1 MCARRIHK
9 IATAVACAILAV
21 ASGTYPNQTARQSR
35 TMRTQQQATSGRA
48 PFESTCA
55 ACHGLD
61 GQGGERGPNIA
72 SRREVLRLSDPELLK
87 ILHDGIPSAGMPPFA
102 SLGSARLAAL
112 VAYVRTLQGNGKV
125 TAIPGDPQKDRQ
137 LFFGSARCSE
147 CHIVRGKGGFVAAD
161 LSHYAATV
169 SVPEIRA
176 AITSPGI
183 DSPQRRTLI
192 TVILHNGQMVEGVI
206 RNEDNFSLQLQSL
219 DGSFHLFQKSDI
231 AKVEPHAQ
239 TLMPSDYAS
248 TLTAAQLDDLIGYL
262 MTVARETKG
271 TSSSKPNWEDDH

>member
-1 MCARRIHK
+1 MYARRIHK
-9 IATAVACAILAV
+9 TASAVVCAILAV
-21 ASGTYPNQTARQSR
+21 ASGTYAAQTASQSR
-35 TMRTQQQATSGRA
+35 TMRMQQQTTSGRA
-48 PFESTCA
+48 TFESTCA

-72 SRREVLRLSDPELLK
+72 SRREVLRLSDSELLK
-87 ILHDGIPSAGMPPFA
+87 TLHDGIPSAGMPPFA
-102 SLGSARLAAL
+102 SLGSAKLAAL
-112 VAYVRTLQGNGKV
+112 VAYVRTLQGNGKIA
-125 TAIPGDPQKDRQ
+125 AIPGDPQKGKQ

-147 CHIVRGKGGFVAAD
+147 CHMVRGKGGFVADD
-161 LSHYAATV
+161 LSHYAATL
-169 SVPEIRA
+169 SPREIRA

-192 TVILHNGQMVEGVI
+192 TVILHNGQVVEGVI

-219 DGSFHLFQKSDI
+219 DGPFHLLQKSEI

-262 MTVARETKG
+262 ITVARETKG
-271 TSSSKPNWEDDH
+271 ASSSKPNWEDDD